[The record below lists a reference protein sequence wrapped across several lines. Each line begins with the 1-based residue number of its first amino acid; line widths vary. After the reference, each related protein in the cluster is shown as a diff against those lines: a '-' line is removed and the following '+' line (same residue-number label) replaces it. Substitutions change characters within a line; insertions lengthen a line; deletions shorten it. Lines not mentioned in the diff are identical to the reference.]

1 MYRSLSIHSS
11 SEGHLGCFQ
20 VLAIINKADKNICM
34 QDFLVVQWLR
44 LWAPNA
50 GDWHSI
56 PGQGTRSHMSQLKI
70 LHATAKP
77 RWSQIN
83 KYLKQTNKNICM
95 QNFVEQK
102 FSTPL
107 GKYWGPWL
115 LAHMV
120 RVCSVS
126 SETANFLLKCYV
138 PFCIHPGNEWEFLM
152 LDLLGGIWWCQ
163 CFGFG
168 HADRCKMVFHCY
180 FNFHFPDSMWCGVY
194 FYFPACHLYMFFT
207 YTEVSVKVFGPFCK
221 LGFLLPFCCVFFF
234 FSFCCVLSIFC
245 IFWIKVLYQMCFW
258 KFSPSLWIVF
268 SFSSCCLLQRSF
280 QF

>member
-1 MYRSLSIHSS
+1 
-11 SEGHLGCFQ
+11 
-20 VLAIINKADKNICM
+20 
-34 QDFLVVQWLR
+34 
-44 LWAPNA
+44 
-50 GDWHSI
+50 
-56 PGQGTRSHMSQLKI
+56 
-70 LHATAKP
+70 
-77 RWSQIN
+77 
-83 KYLKQTNKNICM
+83 
-95 QNFVEQK
+95 
-102 FSTPL
+102 
-107 GKYWGPWL
+107 
-115 LAHMV
+115 MV

-180 FNFHFPDSMWCGVY
+180 FNFHFPDSIWCGVY

-234 FSFCCVLSIFC
+234 FFFLLCFKYFLYILDKSPLSDVFLKIFSKFVNCVLILFMLSFAEKFPILTE
-245 IFWIKVLYQMCFW
+245 IEIQLIKYLFYGLC
-258 KFSPSLWIVF
+258 L
-268 SFSSCCLLQRSF
+268 CCW
-280 QF
+280 